1 MPELIATLDAMSK
14 VEKRKNKFL
23 AALQGIDIDKDN
35 SSEDVQETNSG
46 PATLEDVQA
55 RALARITGDKNIAGA
70 AAAGISPEMGL
81 QYKIAEGTEIG

>member
-1 MPELIATLDAMSK
+1 MPELFATLKAMAS

-23 AALQGIDIDKDN
+23 AALQGIDLDKEEDATSDN
-35 SSEDVQETNSG
+35 KSDRPSTVEE
-46 PATLEDVQA
+46 VQA
-55 RALARITGDKNIAGA
+55 RALARLTGDKNIAGA

>member
-35 SSEDVQETNSG
+35 NSENAQETSSG
-46 PATLEDVQA
+46 PVTLEDVQA